1 MCRKKSIPAIFLDGT
16 NGNMKLCCVFNTAP
30 HYRRE
35 IYNQIE
41 KTFACGWAFGK
52 KALGGGDIEV
62 MPPSA
67 FQEFLGYLENRRI
80 VGNWYWQKGTLPLL
94 FKKFDTYLVL
104 GEPFCISTW
113 VFCALAKLVPGKRV
127 FFWTHGWY
135 GRETLVKRIMKKIF
149 FRLGNGVFLY
159 GNYARKLMIKEGFS
173 PEKLWTIHN
182 SLAYDEQLKLRNS
195 LKPSN
200 IFRKHFGNKNST
212 LSFVGRLTETKRLD
226 MVLDAMATLRE
237 RGLNLNL
244 VLIGDGVAR
253 ERLGVKVQVLGL
265 EKNVWFYGACYDEDK
280 ISELLYNADL
290 CVSPGNIG
298 LTAMH
303 ALMFGC
309 PCLTHDDFKNQ
320 MPEFEAIIPGK
331 TGAFFK
337 RGNIESL
344 ADAIERWFSEGR
356 SREDT
361 RSACYAEIDESW
373 TPAFQVGVLKKGL
386 FL

>member
-1 MCRKKSIPAIFLDGT
+1 
-16 NGNMKLCCVFNTAP
+16 MKLCCVFNTAP

-52 KALGGGDIEV
+52 KALGGSDIES
-62 MPPSA
+62 MDSSA
-67 FQEFLGYLENRRI
+67 FQEFLGYLENRR
-80 VGNWYWQKGTLPLL
+80 VAGNWYWQKGVLKLL
-94 FKKFDTYLVL
+94 FKDFDTYLVL
-104 GEPFCISTW
+104 GEPFCISIW

-149 FRLGNGVFLY
+149 FRLGNGIFLY
-159 GNYARKLMIKEGFS
+159 GNYARELMIKEGFS

-200 IFRKHFGNKNST
+200 IFRKYFENEYST
-212 LSFVGRLTETKRLD
+212 LSFVGRLTESKRLD

-253 ERLGVKVQVLGL
+253 GRLEAKAQDLGL
-265 EKNVWFYGACYDEDK
+265 EKNVWFYGACYEEDK
-280 ISELLYNADL
+280 TSELIYNADL

-320 MPEFEAIIPGK
+320 MPEFEAISPGK

-337 RGNIESL
+337 RGDVKSL
-344 ADAIERWFSEGR
+344 ANSIEKWFSENR
-356 SREDT
+356 SREDI
-361 RSACYAEIDESW
+361 RAACYAEIDTSW
-373 TPAFQVGVLKKGL
+373 NPAYQIEVLKKGL
-386 FL
+386 LSYRNA